1 MPNFRFVETIIYD
14 IEAENVSEAIEE
26 FRESQPKGFTETLYC
41 FDEEGN
47 IVYSET
53 DL

>member
-1 MPNFRFVETIIYD
+1 MPNFRFIETIIYD
-14 IEAENVSEAIEE
+14 IEAENLQDALEE
-26 FRESQPKGFTETLYC
+26 FREVQPKGFTETLYC
-41 FDEEGN
+41 FDEQGN